1 MSTCLIE
8 LIKPYIGA
16 IALEEVARHLKVRV
30 GEILGCE
37 FWAFALWLRVSGR
50 GAVFVSPRKLSCW
63 VEAIK
68 EAIACC
74 QNLASLEKLKTAL
87 EGEFQRQVYSEA
99 VQTQLRQLI
108 EQRWQQI
115 ELETAAF
122 RQAET
127 LTQSYQPI
135 IQLCSDREALDAVAQ
150 LIRKNY
156 SVFEPFPNL
165 LQQLRQIWAQRREE
179 ILNQS
184 KLNKQLI
191 AVGAG
196 RSG

>member
-1 MSTCLIE
+1 MSAGLIE
-8 LIKPYIGA
+8 LVKPYIGA
-16 IALEEVARHLKVRV
+16 IALEEVAGHLKVEV
-30 GEILGCE
+30 GEILGFE
-37 FWAFALWLRVSGR
+37 FWAFTLWLRVSGR

-63 VEAIK
+63 LQAIK

-74 QNLASLEKLKTAL
+74 QDLASLEKLKTAI
-87 EGEFQRQVYSEA
+87 EGEFQRQIYSEA
-99 VQTQLRQLI
+99 VKIQLWQLI

-115 ELETAAF
+115 ELETAAV

-127 LTQSYQPI
+127 LAASFQPI

-165 LQQLRQIWAQRREE
+165 LQQLRRIWAQQRAE

-184 KLNKQLI
+184 GLNKQLI

-196 RSG
+196 LSG